1 MNWVQLLVD
10 ALSLGGAY
18 ALVALGIGLVFG
30 VMRMINF
37 AHGDLIT
44 LGAYALVVPSAAE
57 VAEPYLSLIHI

>member
-10 ALSLGGAY
+10 ALSLGGQY

-44 LGAYALVVPSAAE
+44 LGAYAL
-57 VAEPYLSLIHI
+57 